1 MQRVTQPA
9 VVVTRF
15 EYANLFHTVTD
26 WYSAYMT
33 SRIAKLKKRPRLIFV
48 DGHCKV
54 KKLLHLTDYPHFS
67 PSFYNIK

>member
-54 KKLLHLTDYPHFS
+54 TGAAQSYYVFPTTQLPIS
-67 PSFYNIK
+67 